1 MIGLNEMEKEFSEAE
16 LYQNL
21 SGMVFWKQL
30 VFLLLVCQRLIPSFR
45 ALSRERGLA
54 GEDLLLDLLRKAWDT
69 LLAGVT
75 KADFSAE
82 VTQAESVAPNTEDV
96 ESDFVSSAL
105 DAAIAVSLLMK
116 VFNDGQ
122 TNTIVEA
129 ASLARDSIDMY
140 VQELEQMDQNDPNIE
155 TKILSHDLMQKEL
168 ERQREDIAFIKALDD
183 DISLSMTV
191 VKEKWF
197 DKEDSCLG
205 LTK

>member
-1 MIGLNEMEKEFSEAE
+1 MIGLNEMEKEFSKAE
-16 LYQNL
+16 LHQNL
-21 SGMVFWKQL
+21 SRIVFWKQL
-30 VFLLLVCQRLIPSFR
+30 VFLLLVCQRLMPSFR
-45 ALSRERGLA
+45 AFSRDSGFA
-54 GEDLLLDLLRKAWDT
+54 GEKVLLDSLRKAWIT
-69 LLAGVT
+69 LLAGVSKT
-75 KADFSAE
+75 NFSAE
-82 VTQAESVAPNTEDV
+82 VNQAESVAPNTEDV

-116 VFNDGQ
+116 AFNDGQ
-122 TNTIVEA
+122 TDTIVEA

-168 ERQREDIAFIKALDD
+168 KRQREDIAFINSLDD
-183 DISLSMTV
+183 DISQSMMV

-197 DKEDSCLG
+197 SREDSCLG